1 MEVTTTIYS
10 SFQRSDCKYAKS
22 WTARFPILNC
32 TLFRLV
38 CTHVGW
44 TARLNYTMTRGR
56 RSPVALRPAPRVSAD
71 RQTNRQA
78 NKQTDNKQLLFIKV
92 LVKFYYFFL
101 IFSFYIA
108 TILW

>member
-56 RSPVALRPAPRVSAD
+56 RSPVALRPAPRVSANTTD
-71 RQTNRQA
+71 KQT
-78 NKQTDNKQLLFIKV
+78 NKQTDRQQ
-92 LVKFYYFFL
+92 
-101 IFSFYIA
+101 
-108 TILW
+108 TIVIY